1 MTSLRGA
8 LPRKR
13 RSCCPHPKRAKGASK
28 RCARVWPKCASCW
41 DRPERSSA
49 RLMRLPP
56 TCRQAKAT
64 RTEGFGIL
72 YMYRKAGLNPLER
85 GPMALRRRVFGT
97 YYIFALLV
105 LSLGAAPLRAQ
116 VPAPANFLAQH
127 YEVSATLD
135 SIGQSISAIAK
146 IDFKAT
152 EASSSVRVE
161 LHPNLVVKEVKGADG
176 KPLTFER
183 DNQNSLIVVVQLPT
197 PVATAGHVTLT
208 YTYAGLLVN
217 EENSPVPGVRAA
229 LINKDGAYL
238 LLPARWFPLTNFPSN
253 HYTATFRLNVPDI
266 FAVAGTGKAS
276 APTPMP
282 ARNAVEGGRLH
293 YTFECK
299 NRAPHGTFVAGNLQL
314 NPKQAAG
321 INVAVYA
328 PRASSA
334 NAEEFAVSV
343 ARSAII
349 FSDMFGPIPDPT
361 FTLIQIPDGT
371 FRDYAAPGVL
381 LLSQRIWDPKS
392 SDRTIARLVASQWWG
407 IQVMPATPGD
417 VWISD
422 GLARYSEAL
431 YAEQNAGKEAGLR
444 AVDEFAVGALMYEDA
459 APIAQAARL
468 VPYSPDY
475 RSVVMNKGAM
485 LFHMLRAQMG
495 DVAFKAALHDF
506 YFQFA
511 ERSARIDDFEKI
523 AERHAQAAA
532 KTQQDP
538 PNLRGF
544 FAQWLNSTG
553 VPEFTLEY
561 VVYRTPKGFRVNG
574 KIKQPLD
581 TFRMPVE
588 LRIDTEGNPELKT
601 IDVIG
606 TESGF
611 TVETF
616 GRPKPGGIR
625 IDPNNLILKGS
636 TSLRARAAI
645 ARGED
650 LAEQGR
656 FYDAVTQYQRA
667 LSIQPGRPLAN
678 FRMGEAFFYQK
689 NYQAAAN
696 AFREALQTV
705 PEPSEKWTEVWSH
718 IYLGKI
724 FDMLGQ
730 RERAVNEYS
739 KAKQT
744 NDDTG
749 GAQQYAEG
757 FLKKAYSEGGTPVTA
772 PTPAQPA
779 KPAVTIPPPASGE
792 KPVLKKPTPPQP

>member
-1 MTSLRGA
+1 MA
-8 LPRKR
+8 LPR
-13 RSCCPHPKRAKGASK
+13 
-28 RCARVWPKCASCW
+28 RV
-41 DRPERSSA
+41 SA
-49 RLMRLPP
+49 TFFLATLIFLPSV
-56 TCRQAKAT
+56 
-64 RTEGFGIL
+64 G
-72 YMYRKAGLNPLER
+72 
-85 GPMALRRRVFGT
+85 
-97 YYIFALLV
+97 
-105 LSLGAAPLRAQ
+105 APLQAQ
-116 VPAPANFLAQH
+116 VPRPVTFLAEH
-127 YEVSATLD
+127 YDVSASLD
-135 SIGQSISAIAK
+135 AIGQAISASAK
-146 IDFKAT
+146 IDFKAV

-161 LHPNLVVKEVKGADG
+161 LHPNLIVKEVKGADG

-183 DNQNSLIVVVQLPT
+183 DNQNPLIVIVQLPT
-197 PVATAGHVTLT
+197 PVATDGHVTLT
-208 YTYAGLLVN
+208 YTYSGLLVN

-253 HYTATFRLNVPDI
+253 RYTATFRLNVPDI

-282 ARNAVEGGRLH
+282 GKNAVEGGRLL

-299 NRAPHGTFVAGNLQL
+299 NLAPHGTFVAGNIQL
-314 NPKQAAG
+314 NPKQAEG

-328 PRASSA
+328 PRAASA
-334 NAEEFAVSV
+334 NAEQFAASV
-343 ARSAII
+343 ARAAII

-381 LLSQRIWDPKS
+381 LLSQRIWDPRG

-407 IQVMPATPGD
+407 IQVLPATPSD

-422 GLARYSEAL
+422 GLARYCEAL

-468 VPYSPDY
+468 VPYSPEY
-475 RSVVMNKGAM
+475 RSVVLNKGAM

-495 DVAFKAALHDF
+495 DVAFKSALHDF

-511 ERSARIDDFEKI
+511 ERSARIEDFENI
-523 AERHAQAAA
+523 ALRRAQAAA
-532 KTQQDP
+532 KPPQDP
-538 PNLRGF
+538 PDLRGF

-553 VPEFTLEY
+553 VPEFALEY
-561 VVYRTPKGFRVNG
+561 VVYRTPKGFRVVG

-581 TFRMPVE
+581 TFRMPVD
-588 LRIDTEGNPELKT
+588 LRIDTEGNPEQKT

-616 GRPKPGGIR
+616 GRPKPGGIKV
-625 IDPNNLILKGS
+625 DPNNVILKGS

-667 LSIQPGRPLAN
+667 LSIQPNRPLAN

-696 AFREALQTV
+696 AFRESLQTV
-705 PEPSEKWTEVWSH
+705 AEPSEKWTEVWSH

-749 GAQQYAEG
+749 GAQQVAEG
-757 FLKKAYSEGGTPVTA
+757 FLKKAYSEGGTSVAAPATA
-772 PTPAQPA
+772 APA
-779 KPAVTIPPPASGE
+779 KPAAAIIPPPASGE
-792 KPVLKKPTPPQP
+792 KPVLKKPNPPQS

>member
-1 MTSLRGA
+1 MKK
-8 LPRKR
+8 P
-13 RSCCPHPKRAKGASK
+13 
-28 RCARVWPKCASCW
+28 
-41 DRPERSSA
+41 
-49 RLMRLPP
+49 
-56 TCRQAKAT
+56 
-64 RTEGFGIL
+64 
-72 YMYRKAGLNPLER
+72 ER
-85 GPMALRRRVFGT
+85 GPMALRKK
-97 YYIFALLV
+97 ALRPIARLGALTLV
-105 LSLGAAPLRAQ
+105 LFAAASLRAQ
-116 VPAPANFLAQH
+116 NPRPVAFIAEN
-127 YEVSATLD
+127 YDVSATLD
-135 SIGQSISAIAK
+135 TIRQSLTATAK
-146 IDFKAT
+146 VDFKAL
-152 EASSSVRVE
+152 EVSGNVRVE
-161 LHPNLVVKEVKGADG
+161 LHPNLEVQSVKSADG
-176 KPLTFER
+176 KSLNFER
-183 DNQNSLIVVVQLPT
+183 DRQNPLFLMVTVPSPVGAGGHLSLT
-197 PVATAGHVTLT
+197 FA
-208 YTYAGLLVN
+208 YAGLLAN

-229 LINKDGAYL
+229 VINHDFAYL
-238 LLPARWFPLTNFPSN
+238 LLPSRWFPLTDYPSN
-253 HYTATFRLNVPDI
+253 RYTGTFRLNVPGS
-266 FAVAGTGKAS
+266 FAVAGTRKAS
-276 APTPMP
+276 GPTPTAGKNP
-282 ARNAVEGGRLH
+282 IDGDRLV

-299 NRAPHGTFVAGNLQL
+299 NPATKGTFVAGNLQR
-314 NPKQAAG
+314 NPQQAEG
-321 INVAVYA
+321 VSVAVYA
-328 PRASSA
+328 PRSASA
-334 NAEEFAVSV
+334 NAGDFAASV
-343 ARSAII
+343 ARSMTV
-349 FSDMFGPIPDPT
+349 FSDMFGALPDPT
-361 FTLIQIPDGT
+361 MSVIQIPDGT
-371 FRDYAAPGVL
+371 LREFAGPGVL
-381 LLSQRIWDPKS
+381 LLSQRAWDPKS
-392 SDRTIARLVASQWWG
+392 NDRTIARLVASQWWG
-407 IQVMPATPGD
+407 NEVLPASPND

-468 VPYSPDY
+468 APYSPDY
-475 RSVVMNKGAM
+475 RSVVLNKGAM

-495 DVAFKAALHDF
+495 DVAFKSALRDF

-511 ERSARIDDFEKI
+511 EKTARIEDFENI
-523 AERHAQAAA
+523 AERRAQAAA
-532 KTQQDP
+532 KPPQDP

-544 FAQWLNSTG
+544 FAQWLTSTG
-553 VPEFTLEY
+553 VPEFSLEY
-561 VVYRTPKGFRVNG
+561 VVYRTPKGFRTVG

-581 TFRMPVE
+581 TFRMPVD

-601 IDVIG
+601 IDVTG

-616 GRPKPGGIR
+616 GRPKPGGIK
-625 IDPNNLILKGS
+625 IDPNNVILKGS
-636 TSLRARAAI
+636 VGLRARAAI

-667 LSIQPGRPLAN
+667 LAIQPNRPLAN

-749 GAQQYAEG
+749 GAQLEAERW
-757 FLKKAYSEGGTPVTA
+757 LKKAYSEGGISAANPATGAAPASGTP
-772 PTPAQPA
+772 P
-779 KPAVTIPPPASGE
+779 PPPAGDR
-792 KPVLKKPTPPQP
+792 PVLKKPSQ

>member
-1 MTSLRGA
+1 
-8 LPRKR
+8 
-13 RSCCPHPKRAKGASK
+13 
-28 RCARVWPKCASCW
+28 
-41 DRPERSSA
+41 
-49 RLMRLPP
+49 
-56 TCRQAKAT
+56 
-64 RTEGFGIL
+64 
-72 YMYRKAGLNPLER
+72 
-85 GPMALRRRVFGT
+85 MALRSRVTAAF
-97 YYIFALLV
+97 FFVALLC
-105 LSLGAAPLRAQ
+105 LACAPAPLHAQ
-116 VPAPANFLAQH
+116 APRPATFLAEH
-127 YEVSATLD
+127 YDVSATLD
-135 SIGQSISAIAK
+135 AIGQSISATAK
-146 IDFKAT
+146 IDFKAI

-176 KPLTFER
+176 KPLPFER
-183 DNQNSLIVVVQLPT
+183 DDRNRLLLVVQLPT
-197 PVATAGHVTLT
+197 PVATDGHLTLT
-208 YTYAGLLVN
+208 FTYAGLLIN
-217 EENSPVPGVRAA
+217 EENSPVPGVTAA
-229 LINKDGAYL
+229 LINKNGAYL

-253 HYTATFRLNVPDI
+253 RYTATFRLNVPDI
-266 FAVAGTGKAS
+266 FAVAGTGKTS
-276 APTPMP
+276 APSPMP
-282 ARNAVEGGRLH
+282 GRNAVEGGRLL

-299 NRAPHGTFVAGNLQL
+299 NLASHGTFVAGNLQL
-314 NPKQAAG
+314 NPKQAEG
-321 INVAVYA
+321 VNVAVYA
-328 PRASSA
+328 PRTASE
-334 NAEEFAVSV
+334 NAQKFADSV
-343 ARSAII
+343 ARAAII
-349 FSDMFGPIPDPT
+349 YSDLFGPIPDPT
-361 FTLIQIPDGT
+361 FTVIQLPDGT
-371 FRDYAAPGVL
+371 LRDFAAPGVL
-381 LLSQRIWDPKS
+381 LLSQRIWDPRG

-407 IQVMPATPGD
+407 IQVAPATPGD
-417 VWISD
+417 AWISD

-459 APIAQAARL
+459 APIGQAARL

-511 ERSARIDDFEKI
+511 ERSARIEDFENI
-523 AERHAQAAA
+523 AERRAQAAA
-532 KTQQDP
+532 AAAKPPQDP
-538 PNLRGF
+538 PDLRAF

-561 VVYRTPKGFRVNG
+561 VVYRTPKGFRTVG

-581 TFRMPVE
+581 TFRMPVD

-601 IDVIG
+601 IDVTG

-616 GRPKPGGIR
+616 GRPKPGGIK
-625 IDPNNLILKGS
+625 IDPGNYILKGS
-636 TSLRARAAI
+636 VALRARAAI

-656 FYDAVTQYQRA
+656 FYDAVAQYQRA

-689 NYQAAAN
+689 NYQAGAN

-705 PEPSEKWTEVWSH
+705 PDASEKWTEVWSH

-757 FLKKAYSEGGTPVTA
+757 FIKKAYSEGGTSVSAPASGDTVKPVKA
-772 PTPAQPA
+772 D
-779 KPAVTIPPPASGE
+779 IPPPASGE
-792 KPVLKKPTPPQP
+792 RPVLKKPAPPPQ

>member
-1 MTSLRGA
+1 MARRPIVFVSVFLIA
-8 LPRKR
+8 L
-13 RSCCPHPKRAKGASK
+13 CF
-28 RCARVWPKCASCW
+28 CAPV
-41 DRPERSSA
+41 
-49 RLMRLPP
+49 
-56 TCRQAKAT
+56 
-64 RTEGFGIL
+64 
-72 YMYRKAGLNPLER
+72 PLH
-85 GPMALRRRVFGT
+85 
-97 YYIFALLV
+97 
-105 LSLGAAPLRAQ
+105 AQ
-116 VPAPANFLAQH
+116 VPRPASFRAEH
-127 YEVSATLD
+127 YDVSASLD
-135 SIGQSISAIAK
+135 SIGQSITATAK
-146 IDFKAT
+146 IDFKAA
-152 EASSSVRVE
+152 EAASSVRVE
-161 LHPNLVVKEVKGADG
+161 LHPNLIVKEVKGPDG

-183 DNQNSLIVVVQLPT
+183 DNQNPLVVVVQLAT
-197 PVATAGHVTLT
+197 PVATDGHVTLT
-208 YTYAGLLVN
+208 YTYAGLLFN
-217 EENSPVPGVRAA
+217 EENSPVPGLRAA
-229 LINKDGAYL
+229 AINKDGAYL

-253 HYTATFRLNVPDI
+253 RYTATFRLNVPDS
-266 FAVAGTGKAS
+266 FAVAGTGKSS
-276 APTPMP
+276 APTPM
-282 ARNAVEGGRLH
+282 AAKNAVEGRRLL

-299 NRAPHGTFVAGNLQL
+299 NLAPHGTFVAGNLQL
-314 NPKQAAG
+314 NPKQAEG

-328 PRASSA
+328 PRAASA
-334 NAEEFAVSV
+334 NAQAFAESV
-343 ARSAII
+343 ARSSII
-349 FSDMFGPIPDPT
+349 FSDMFGPIPDPSIT
-361 FTLIQIPDGT
+361 VIQIPDGS

-381 LLSQRIWDPKS
+381 LLSQRIWDPRA

-407 IQVMPATPGD
+407 IQVLPATPGD

-422 GLARYSEAL
+422 SLARYSEAL
-431 YAEQNAGKEAGLR
+431 YAEQNSGKEAGLR

-459 APIAQAARL
+459 APVAQAARL
-468 VPYSPDY
+468 APYSPDY

-495 DVAFKAALHDF
+495 DVAFKTALKEF
-506 YFQFA
+506 YFNFA
-511 ERSARIDDFEKI
+511 EKNARIEDFENI
-523 AERHAQAAA
+523 ADRRARAAA
-532 KTQQDP
+532 KPPKEP

-553 VPEFTLEY
+553 VPEFSLEY
-561 VVYRTPKGFRVNG
+561 VVYRTPKGFRVVG

-581 TFRMPVE
+581 TFRMPVD

-616 GRPKPGGIR
+616 GRPKPGGIKV
-625 IDPNNLILKGS
+625 DPNNVILKGS
-636 TSLRARAAI
+636 TGLRARAAI

-650 LAEQGR
+650 LAESGR
-656 FYDAVTQYQRA
+656 FYDAVAQYQRA

-724 FDMLGQ
+724 FDMLAQ

-744 NDDTG
+744 NDNTG
-749 GAQQYAEG
+749 GAQEVAEG
-757 FLKKAYSEGGTPVTA
+757 YLKKAYSEGGGTSVAA
-772 PTPAQPA
+772 PAATDNA
-779 KPAVTIPPPASGE
+779 KPASANIPPPASGE
-792 KPVLKKPTPPQP
+792 KPVLKKPSPPPQ